1 MSTYTPEQLR
11 EGINITSLSG
21 SKTLQFV
28 NPSRGSSYFFVEQ
41 NTNKNSDGSYNINII
56 DYTSGS
62 FSNFTNI
69 VENGIVQNKFKFGVV
84 VPSENSSVIFTPT
97 SGSESGN
104 IKLRGTG
111 NYTCRLSPSESIV
124 TDSLILRADASD
136 LFSYSG
142 TGTTWIDV
150 VNGNNGTINNG
161 TAYTASQDGYFLFDG
176 VDDQVDFGNPTIF
189 ESYPLSIDVWFYADT
204 TDSKNDGIITKGTTR
219 GSQSERD
226 FDIFG
231 NGTNLLFVISNG
243 TSYIVNISS
252 TYPALGQWHHL
263 VCMWDGTTNL
273 NGAKMYLNGSLFAQ
287 GTATNTNFATGKDI
301 FVGGNRS
308 GFFLDGRISAIK
320 MYNKTLSAAEALQ
333 NYNATKDRYG
343 L

>member
-124 TDSLILRADASD
+124 TD
-136 LFSYSG
+136 
-142 TGTTWIDV
+142 TWIDV